1 MSKAE
6 IMAEIHHLS
15 LEERREIMEQLASL
29 EELEVLRGG
38 TPSAEE
44 KALLDQ
50 ALKEYRRNPGV
61 GRPWRDVLADLRAD
75 NSR

>member
-6 IMAEIHHLS
+6 VMAGIRQLS
-15 LEERREIMEQLASL
+15 REERREIMEQLASL

-38 TPSAEE
+38 EPSHAE

-50 ALKEYRRNPGV
+50 ALAEYRRTPGV
-61 GRPWRDVLADLRAD
+61 GRPWREVLLELRAG